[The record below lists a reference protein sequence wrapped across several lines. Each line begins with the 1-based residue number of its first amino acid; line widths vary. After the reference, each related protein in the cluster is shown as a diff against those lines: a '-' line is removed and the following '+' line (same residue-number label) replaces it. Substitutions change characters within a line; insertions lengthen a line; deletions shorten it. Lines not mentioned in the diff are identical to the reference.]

1 MSFLHPEFLYYM
13 LPPLFILF
21 ALLLTQKEMEANFFS
36 QEVLNRLRVSV
47 NTLTLKARNAIFMV
61 IGLLLVIALAGP
73 VIKEGKIDIKA
84 KSADIMI
91 ALDISDSMLA
101 TDVYPNRLKLAK
113 QKALEFLRLA
123 PNERIGVIAFA
134 KNSYLVSPLSFDHEA
149 VAFLLKN
156 LDTNS
161 ITEQGTDLMSML
173 EVVDRSIKS
182 ESRRYV
188 LLLSD
193 GGDDN
198 DFSREIAYA
207 KKHNITIFVLAM
219 GTKKGA
225 PIKLANGEF
234 IRQNGSVIITKL
246 NENIAKLAT
255 QTGGVYIENV
265 NANKDVKAMLRE
277 IENKAKKKEIKSEE
291 IEKYIPLFYY
301 PVGLALLLLLI
312 ATSSMSKRENVH
324 VPSMFLLALVLF
336 NASTAKA
343 GLLDF
348 VDLDDAKKAY
358 SSQNYEKSA
367 KYFDEYAK
375 KTNKSAAYYN
385 AGNALYKQKKYKEA
399 LKQYEKAHFRDTTK
413 EAAMLANSGNAY
425 ARLGSQKDLEAAVKE
440 YEKSLKLH
448 EDKAVRENLEAVKKA
463 LKKRKEHKKQQQNK
477 NQKNNKKQQNK
488 NQKNKQQQNQSQQNQ
503 KNKQQQQNKE
513 NKKNKQQQQ
522 NKQKNQND
530 HNDQKK
536 NSQRKSKQ
544 QSQDEKKKQEQ
555 QKQEQQKQKE
565 QAKKDK
571 AEQKKKSMQKLSAD
585 KESKKAKKKKS
596 AQSRAMQAKM
606 QNRMS
611 DAEEKKWLK
620 RLNSQQSSYLYMLNK
635 QKPVKENKNE
645 KPW

>member
-36 QEVLNRLRVSV
+36 QEVLNRLRVSI

-265 NANKDVKAMLRE
+265 NADKDVKVMLRE

-336 NASTAKA
+336 NASAAKA

-425 ARLGSQKDLEAAVKE
+425 ARLGSQKDLEAAVKA

-503 KNKQQQQNKE
+503 
-513 NKKNKQQQQ
+513 KNKQQQQ